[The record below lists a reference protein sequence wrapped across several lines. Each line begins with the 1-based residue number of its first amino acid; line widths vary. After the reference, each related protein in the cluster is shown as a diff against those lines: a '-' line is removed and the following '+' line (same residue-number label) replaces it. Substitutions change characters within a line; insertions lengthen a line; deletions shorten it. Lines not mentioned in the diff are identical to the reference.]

1 MHQIWALEFL
11 DLRFERNYY
20 FMQLLHN
27 VLHIKNFCKGNRNS
41 FFIWNFVTFFLFS
54 ISGILKQQDF
64 LECNDFLK
72 YFLSNYNAQIK
83 FLSFSTTDLEKKVF
97 R

>member
-1 MHQIWALEFL
+1 MTLATKIYCSRLYMHQIWALEFL

-27 VLHIKNFCKGNRNS
+27 VLHIKNVCKGNRNS

-54 ISGILKQQDF
+54 IL
-64 LECNDFLK
+64 
-72 YFLSNYNAQIK
+72 
-83 FLSFSTTDLEKKVF
+83 
-97 R
+97 